1 MSRISI
7 LGHGG
12 QLVAAAIILGAAI
25 ASPVSAQSSVTEQ
38 TCRPALGQSFSV
50 TSGIPDRRCCLVLE
64 EADWYRAND
73 VTGGRVYLRADA
85 LKVRPKGCSAA
96 ELAALGTG
104 AGPGGDDVPKKR
116 KPYEQPLSLLYGSGG
131 DPPAPKPLRDI
142 YY

>member
-1 MSRISI
+1 MSRASI
-7 LGHGG
+7 LVRGS
-12 QLVAAAIILGAAI
+12 QLIALTAMLAAAAV
-25 ASPVSAQSSVTEQ
+25 ASPAAAQASAEQ

-50 TSGIPDRRCCLVLE
+50 SSGTPDRRCCLVLE

-104 AGPGGDDVPKKR
+104 GSPGGDDVPKKR
-116 KPYEQPLSLLYGSGG
+116 KPYEQPLSLLYGSSDG
-131 DPPAPKPLRDI
+131 DAPKPLRDI